1 MKIFLN
7 ITALV
12 ASSLVNPAFA
22 QELPKLLSPAEAQS
36 IVEDRRAKN
45 DAAEE
50 AYRREALGQAAL
62 AERTITK
69 GGQKIR
75 FRRVAAGERIEVA
88 DAIEP
93 KSADLTMDSRFA
105 EAAEYVHENISL
117 GANVYGDEYSEIT
130 WRDPDTAQT
139 VSVWTNI
146 SLNYLKPFV
155 GFTED
160 DIHYDYFGFVTNYT
174 REGDEARMKMFKEL
188 GYEAESQWK
197 YPPVRLS
204 SDYNE
209 YYVDAP
215 WDAEIPEKLHRQLSA
230 LLGFYSANEEKFK
243 IEYLNSRTL
252 RAARE
257 ADLKSNPPREAKEVL
272 INFTPLRGEDA
283 K

>member
-7 ITALV
+7 IAALV
-12 ASSLVNPAFA
+12 LSSVVNPAFG
-22 QELPKLLSPAEAQS
+22 QELPKLLSPEEAKS

-45 DAAEE
+45 EAAEE
-50 AYRREALGQAAL
+50 AYRREALGQAAI
-62 AERTITK
+62 EQRTIHK
-69 GGQKIR
+69 DGQKIR
-75 FRRVAAGERIEVA
+75 FRRVAAAERIETREVA
-88 DAIEP
+88 EAT
-93 KSADLTMDSRFA
+93 SVDLTMNSRFA
-105 EAAEYVHENISL
+105 EAAEYVHEYISL

-130 WRDPDTAQT
+130 WRDPDTGKT

-146 SLNYLKPFV
+146 SLNYLKPIVSFAV
-155 GFTED
+155 D

-204 SDYNE
+204 SDYSE

-230 LLGFYSANEEKFK
+230 LFAYYLKNEEKFK

-252 RAARE
+252 QAARE
-257 ADLKSNPPREAKEVL
+257 ANLKANPPKEAEEV
-272 INFTPLRGEDA
+272 IMNYSPLRGEDA
-283 K
+283 E

>member
-130 WRDPDTAQT
+130 WRDTDTGET

-146 SLNYLKPFV
+146 SLNYLKPIV
-155 GFTED
+155 SFTAD

-243 IEYLNSRTL
+243 REYLNSRML
-252 RAARE
+252 QAARE
-257 ADLKSNPPREAKEVL
+257 ADLKSNPPKEVKEV
-272 INFTPLRGEDA
+272 IMNYSPLRGEDA

>member
-146 SLNYLKPFV
+146 SLNYLKPIV
-155 GFTED
+155 SFTAD

-243 IEYLNSRTL
+243 REYLNSRML
-252 RAARE
+252 QAARE
-257 ADLKSNPPREAKEVL
+257 ADLKSNPPKEVKEV
-272 INFTPLRGEDA
+272 IMNYSPLRGEEA

>member
-7 ITALV
+7 ITVLI

-130 WRDPDTAQT
+130 WRDTDTGET

-146 SLNYLKPFV
+146 SLNYLKPIV
-155 GFTED
+155 SFTED

-243 IEYLNSRTL
+243 REYLNSRML
-252 RAARE
+252 QAARE
-257 ADLKSNPPREAKEVL
+257 ADLKSNPPKEVKEV
-272 INFTPLRGEDA
+272 IMNYSPLRGEDA

>member
-7 ITALV
+7 ITVLI

-146 SLNYLKPFV
+146 SLNYLKPIV
-155 GFTED
+155 SFTED
-160 DIHYDYFGFVTNYT
+160 DIHYDYFGFVTSYT

-243 IEYLNSRTL
+243 REYLNSRML
-252 RAARE
+252 QAARE
-257 ADLKSNPPREAKEVL
+257 ADLKSNPPKEVKEV
-272 INFTPLRGEDA
+272 IMNYSPLRGEDA

>member
-7 ITALV
+7 ITVLI

-45 DAAEE
+45 DAAEA

-62 AERTITK
+62 AERIITK

-88 DAIEP
+88 DATEP

-105 EAAEYVHENISL
+105 EAAAYVHENISL

-215 WDAEIPEKLHRQLSA
+215 WDAEIPEKFHRQLSA

-243 IEYLNSRTL
+243 REYLNSRML
-252 RAARE
+252 QAARE
-257 ADLKSNPPREAKEVL
+257 ADLKSNPPKEVKEV
-272 INFTPLRGEDA
+272 IMNYSPLRGEDA

>member
-12 ASSLVNPAFA
+12 VSSVVNSAFG
-22 QELPKLLSPAEAQS
+22 QELPKLLSPEEAQS

-45 DAAEE
+45 DAAEK

-62 AERTITK
+62 AERSINK

-75 FRRVAAGERIEVA
+75 FRRVAAGERVEVA
-88 DAIEP
+88 DAIES
-93 KSADLTMDSRFA
+93 KSVDLSMDSRFA

-130 WRDPDTAQT
+130 WRDPETGQT
-139 VSVWTNI
+139 VTVWTNI
-146 SLNYLKPFV
+146 SLNYLKPIV
-155 GFTED
+155 SFTAD
-160 DIHYDYFGFVTNYT
+160 DIHYDYFGFVMSYT
-174 REGDEARMKMFKEL
+174 REGDEARMKMAKEL

-204 SDYNE
+204 ADYHE

-230 LLGFYSANEEKFK
+230 LFAYYLKNEEKFK

-252 RAARE
+252 QAARE
-257 ADLKSNPPREAKEVL
+257 ANLKSNPPKEAKEV
-272 INFTPLRGEDA
+272 IMNYSPLRGEDA
-283 K
+283 E

>member
-209 YYVDAP
+209 Y
-215 WDAEIPEKLHRQLSA
+215 
-230 LLGFYSANEEKFK
+230 
-243 IEYLNSRTL
+243 
-252 RAARE
+252 
-257 ADLKSNPPREAKEVL
+257 
-272 INFTPLRGEDA
+272 
-283 K
+283 

>member
-7 ITALV
+7 ITVLI

-146 SLNYLKPFV
+146 SLNYLKPIV
-155 GFTED
+155 SFTED

-243 IEYLNSRTL
+243 REYLNSRML
-252 RAARE
+252 QAARE
-257 ADLKSNPPREAKEVL
+257 ADLKSNPPKEVKEV
-272 INFTPLRGEDA
+272 IMNYSPLRGEEA

>member
-146 SLNYLKPFV
+146 SLNYLKPIV
-155 GFTED
+155 SFTAD

-243 IEYLNSRTL
+243 REYLNSRML
-252 RAARE
+252 QAARE
-257 ADLKSNPPREAKEVL
+257 ADLKSNPPKEVKEV
-272 INFTPLRGEDA
+272 IMNYSPLRGEDA

>member
-243 IEYLNSRTL
+243 REYLNSRML
-252 RAARE
+252 QAARE
-257 ADLKSNPPREAKEVL
+257 ADLKSNPPKEVKEV
-272 INFTPLRGEDA
+272 IMNYSPLRGEDA